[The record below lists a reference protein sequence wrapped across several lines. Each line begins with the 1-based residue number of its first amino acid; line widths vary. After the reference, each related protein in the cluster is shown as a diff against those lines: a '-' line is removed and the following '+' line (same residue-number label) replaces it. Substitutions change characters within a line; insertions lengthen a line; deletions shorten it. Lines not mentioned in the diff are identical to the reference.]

1 MAFSLQRER
10 DSLMIQQLMRFKPT
24 EQDKEWLIDVFSS
37 LKRDGILLTD
47 IAMYK
52 KKKIGGK
59 YHLVLERS
67 NASEFVLGLDTLTVE
82 REIAKM
88 KLTSESI
95 NLRFFDARPHKS
107 N

>member
-24 EQDKEWLIDVFSS
+24 AQDREWLIDVFSA
-37 LKRDGILLTD
+37 LQENGILLTD

-52 KKKIGGK
+52 KKKINGK
-59 YHLVLERS
+59 FHLVIERA
-67 NASEFVLGLDTLTVE
+67 NISEFVQGLDAVTVE